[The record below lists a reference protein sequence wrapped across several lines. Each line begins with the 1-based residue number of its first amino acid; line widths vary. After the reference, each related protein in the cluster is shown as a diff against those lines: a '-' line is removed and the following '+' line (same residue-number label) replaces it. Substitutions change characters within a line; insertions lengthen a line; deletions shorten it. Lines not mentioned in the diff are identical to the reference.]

1 MRVLMERVVSEDWFV
16 VFRERVTSVDAK
28 DKASAC
34 CDTVTST
41 INEIGTRDEVASANA
56 IVETY
61 RILTSVDSS
70 LTRERWQDLL
80 VNARDLQTEMAA
92 DDTQVEKNPL
102 LAKFGAG
109 KPASASQRE
118 SSKSTN
124 PLLAKFGGSSNTAP
138 STEDAKQDDASVPL
152 NFFQVA
158 DSLATAE
165 EAAR

>member
-1 MRVLMERVVSEDWFV
+1 
-16 VFRERVTSVDAK
+16 
-28 DKASAC
+28 
-34 CDTVTST
+34 
-41 INEIGTRDEVASANA
+41 ASANA

-61 RILTSVDSS
+61 RILTSVGTN

-80 VNARDLQTEMAA
+80 ANARDLQTAA
-92 DDTQVEKNPL
+92 EDTQVEKNPL
-102 LAKFGAG
+102 LAKFGSG
-109 KPASASQRE
+109 KPKSASQKE

-124 PLLAKFGGSSNTAP
+124 PLLAKFGGSNNAVS
-138 STEDAKQDDASVPL
+138 STEVTNADDPSVPL